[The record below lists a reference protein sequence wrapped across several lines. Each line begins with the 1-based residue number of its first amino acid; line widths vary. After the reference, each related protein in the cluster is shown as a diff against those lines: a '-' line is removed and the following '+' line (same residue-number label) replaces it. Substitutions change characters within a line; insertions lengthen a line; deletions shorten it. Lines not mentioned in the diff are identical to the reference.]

1 MRAKYFLP
9 VILFSLILMGSSFDV
24 ESLSGEY
31 MYRVPAITI
40 MIVEVNCEGDSGDIW
55 PEKIKYNDDEC
66 YFVTLGG
73 VSGYG
78 WNCKDAE
85 ANANRECISET
96 GRKCLEFGDCE
107 PPFKHR
113 IKHRRKMK

>member
-1 MRAKYFLP
+1 VTKTQNSKICILSVFLFS
-9 VILFSLILMGSSFDV
+9 VILSGSSFDV

-31 MYRVPAITI
+31 MYRVPAISVT
-40 MIVEVNCEGDSGDIW
+40 VEEVNCQGDSGT
-55 PEKIKYNDDEC
+55 EQERIKVSDDEC
-66 YFVTLGG
+66 YFIGLGG

-113 IKHRRKMK
+113 RK